1 MNFKEIEEKINI
13 KFNKIKIYDIFKKQA
28 FCECDIHGKF
38 KKNVY
43 DLLKSKYG
51 CPECGKNI
59 SKNNKKCNTE
69 IFLSKVKEKF
79 PNYKYDYSL
88 VNYKNSKEKIEII
101 CIEHGNFFITPNDFL
116 QGKKCRLCSKLK
128 NKDEFKNSVESKFK
142 NISII
147 DNYKGIE
154 KNIIFKCKNHGEQNI
169 IAKQLLRK
177 GCPKCNNEISKLTK
191 IEKTKNKYLK
201 IFKEKF
207 GDNFTYIEY
216 INSRTKMTI
225 KCNAHNIIFKQIPYS
240 HLKNNG
246 CPLCSNYTIEKKC
259 FKILNK
265 KINFEYQKMFKDL
278 KDKLNLSYDFYIP
291 SKNLLIEIN
300 GEQHYKPVRFGNISL
315 DLAKKNLKLQRHHDW
330 LKRKY
335 AKDNKINLLTIPYW
349 EFRNIENILLSEL
362 EIDKQNN

>member
-1 MNFKEIEEKINI
+1 MIFKEIEEKINI

-69 IFLSKVKEKF
+69 TFLLKIKEKF
-79 PNYKYDYSL
+79 PNYRYDYSL

-147 DNYKGIE
+147 DNYRGIE
-154 KNIIFKCKNHGEQNI
+154 KNILFKCKNHGEQSI
-169 IAKQLLRK
+169 IAKQLLK
-177 GCPKCNNEISKLTK
+177 KDAQNVIM
-191 IEKTKNKYLK
+191 KYL
-201 IFKEKF
+201 
-207 GDNFTYIEY
+207 N
-216 INSRTKMTI
+216 
-225 KCNAHNIIFKQIPYS
+225 
-240 HLKNNG
+240 
-246 CPLCSNYTIEKKC
+246 
-259 FKILNK
+259 
-265 KINFEYQKMFKDL
+265 
-278 KDKLNLSYDFYIP
+278 
-291 SKNLLIEIN
+291 
-300 GEQHYKPVRFGNISL
+300 
-315 DLAKKNLKLQRHHDW
+315 
-330 LKRKY
+330 
-335 AKDNKINLLTIPYW
+335 
-349 EFRNIENILLSEL
+349 
-362 EIDKQNN
+362 

>member
-1 MNFKEIEEKINI
+1 
-13 KFNKIKIYDIFKKQA
+13 
-28 FCECDIHGKF
+28 
-38 KKNVY
+38 
-43 DLLKSKYG
+43 
-51 CPECGKNI
+51 
-59 SKNNKKCNTE
+59 
-69 IFLSKVKEKF
+69 
-79 PNYKYDYSL
+79 
-88 VNYKNSKEKIEII
+88 
-101 CIEHGNFFITPNDFL
+101 
-116 QGKKCRLCSKLK
+116 
-128 NKDEFKNSVESKFK
+128 
-142 NISII
+142 
-147 DNYKGIE
+147 
-154 KNIIFKCKNHGEQNI
+154 
-169 IAKQLLRK
+169 
-177 GCPKCNNEISKLTK
+177 
-191 IEKTKNKYLK
+191 
-201 IFKEKF
+201 
-207 GDNFTYIEY
+207 
-216 INSRTKMTI
+216 MTI
-225 KCNAHNIIFKQIPYS
+225 KCTTHDIIFKHIPYS

>member
-59 SKNNKKCNTE
+59 SKNNKKC
-69 IFLSKVKEKF
+69 
-79 PNYKYDYSL
+79 
-88 VNYKNSKEKIEII
+88 
-101 CIEHGNFFITPNDFL
+101 
-116 QGKKCRLCSKLK
+116 RLCSKLK

-147 DNYKGIE
+147 DNYKG
-154 KNIIFKCKNHGEQNI
+154 GEQNI

-225 KCNAHNIIFKQIPYS
+225 KCNTHNIIFKQIPYS